1 MDCDQLRALPIDAL
15 IEVILSLQARVAA
28 FAALQVRVVQLE
40 AELASAHQPATT
52 PANSSV
58 PPAQARKA
66 NRAERRGRKHG
77 PKRGHAGSSRLR
89 QPPDQVLKIRPTVCG
104 GCGEQLGPRDQR
116 RVGKS
121 QVIELPPVRPVVIE
135 VWRYAAVCPACQHR
149 TVAEAPAGL
158 EPHRVFGP
166 RLEAQIGYLHERH
179 HLSYQRLVEVSREL
193 YDLHLSQGAVA
204 NILARLADRARPA
217 YEAIGAQVRGSPV
230 LGSDE
235 TGARVKGQNRCHWV
249 FQTDQASYHH
259 LAPTKGAAVIDE
271 FLAGAA
277 PEVWISDL
285 AKAQVGAPAAA
296 HQICLAHQLRDLQY
310 AIEVDDPLG
319 VRWAVALQRV
329 FRRGIH
335 LHHER
340 AQMTP
345 ESFLRRRILIEH
357 AAERLICCDWASDGE
372 AGNLQRRFAKHRD
385 DLFVFLERE
394 GVEPTNNAS
403 ERDLR
408 NSVIHRKVTGGYRS
422 AWGAQASMILISIL
436 TTARKQGQ
444 GYFAALRAV
453 AGPSPLQAAGI
464 GS

>member
-28 FAALQVRVVQLE
+28 FAALQARVAQLE
-40 AELASAHQPATT
+40 AELARAHQPAKT

-58 PPAQARKA
+58 PPSQGHKA
-66 NRAERRGRKHG
+66 NRAERRGRKPG
-77 PKRGHAGSSRLR
+77 ARRGHLGRSRLR
-89 QPPDQVLKIRPTVCG
+89 QPPDQVVKVRPSACG
-104 GCGEQLGPRDQR
+104 NCGTELCSRDQR

-121 QVIELPPVRPVVIE
+121 QVIELPPVQPMVIE
-135 VWRYAAVCPACQHR
+135 LWRYAAVCPACQHR
-149 TVAEAPAGL
+149 TVAKAPAGL
-158 EPHRVFGP
+158 EPHRVCGS
-166 RLEAQIGYLHERH
+166 RVEALLGSLHERH
-179 HLSYQRLVEVSREL
+179 HLSYQRLVEVCQEL
-193 YDLHLSQGAVA
+193 FGLPLSEGAIA
-204 NILARLADRARPA
+204 NALARLAERARPA
-217 YEAIGAQVRGSPV
+217 YAAIAAEVRGSPV
-230 LGSDE
+230 QGSDE
-235 TGARVKGQNRCHWV
+235 TRARVSGQYRCHWV
-249 FQTDQASYHH
+249 FQTEQASYHQ
-259 LAPTKGAAVIDE
+259 LATTKGAAVIDE

-285 AKAQVGAPAAA
+285 APAQLGVPAAA

-340 AQMTP
+340 GQMTP

-357 AAERLICCDWASDGE
+357 AAERLICCDWAGDGE
-372 AGNLQRRFAKHRD
+372 AGNLQRRYAKHRD

-422 AWGAQASMILISIL
+422 NWGAHASMILISIL

-444 GYFAALRAV
+444 GYFAALHAV
-453 AGPSPLQAAGI
+453 AGPSPLQAAGM

>member
-1 MDCDQLRALPIDAL
+1 MDRATLLAL
-15 IEVILSLQARVAA
+15 DKELLVDLILHLQATVARLEARVAE
-28 FAALQVRVVQLE
+28 VE
-40 AELASAHQPATT
+40 AEVGRTRQPAKT

-77 PKRGHAGSSRLR
+77 PKRGHVGRSRRR

-121 QVIELPPVRPVVIE
+121 QVIELPPVRPVVVE

-204 NILARLADRARPA
+204 NILARLADRARPTYA
-217 YEAIGAQVRGSPV
+217 AIGAAVRGSPV

-249 FQTDQASYHH
+249 FQTDQASYHQ

-271 FLAGAA
+271 FLAGAE

-310 AIEVDDPLG
+310 AIEADDAVG

-335 LHHER
+335 LHHQRGEL
-340 AQMTP
+340 TS
-345 ESFLRRRILIEH
+345 ESFARRRTLILN
-357 AAERLICCDWASDGE
+357 AAERLIFRDWAGAGE
-372 AGNLQRRFAKHRD
+372 AGKLQGRYGKHWQ
-385 DLFVFLERE
+385 DLFVFLERDD
-394 GVEPTNNAS
+394 VEPTNNAS

-422 AWGAQASMILISIL
+422 DWGAQASMILISIL

-444 GYFAALRAV
+444 SYFAVLRRV
-453 AGPSPLQAAGI
+453 AGPSPLQPASL

>member
-1 MDCDQLRALPIDAL
+1 MNRDQLRALPVDAL
-15 IEVILSLQARVAA
+15 IEVILALQARVAE
-28 FAALQVRVVQLE
+28 LEVVQVRVTQLE
-40 AELASAHQPATT
+40 AELASARSPAKT
-52 PANSSV
+52 PENSSV
-58 PPAQARKA
+58 PPSQARKA
-66 NRAERRGRKHG
+66 NRAERRGRKRG
-77 PKRGHAGSSRLR
+77 ARRGHVGSSRLR
-89 QPPDQVLKIRPTVCG
+89 QTPDQVLKVRPTACA
-104 GCGEQLGPRDQR
+104 GCGAELSPRHQR

-121 QVIELPPVRPVVIE
+121 QVIELPPARAVVIE

-149 TVAEAPAGL
+149 TIAEAPAGL

-179 HLSYQRLVEVSREL
+179 HLSYQRLVEVGREL

-204 NILARLADRARPA
+204 NILARLADRARPI

-249 FQTDQASYHH
+249 FQTDRASYHQ

-285 AKAQVGAPAAA
+285 APAQLGAPAAA

-310 AIEVDDPLG
+310 AIDADDAVG

-340 AQMTP
+340 GQITP
-345 ESFLRRRILIEH
+345 ESFRRRRTLIEH
-357 AAERLICCDWASDGE
+357 AAERLIFRDWAGAGE
-372 AGNLQRRFAKHRD
+372 AGNLQRRYGKHWP
-385 DLFVFLERE
+385 DLFVFLERDD
-394 GVEPTNNAS
+394 VEPTNNAS

-422 AWGAQASMILISIL
+422 DWGAQASMILISIL

-444 GYFAALRAV
+444 SYFAALCAV
-453 AGPSPLQAAGI
+453 AGPSPLQPAGM